1 MLWWRWR
8 WWFAHH
14 PRHCLPVQRITWYV
28 FASSLAG
35 CQKGCSLTS
44 DIQPSAFF
52 FVWFLPNFKTY
63 WKRCWWGPIHIPDQ
77 WSLHWEAVRLEEREV
92 SLLLV
97 FFYLLCIL
105 TANWWPCNRSFV
117 PGDFEW
123 WELSRQRTGPEPF
136 DHDEILLGQLFYT
149 VWYLIWC
156 HQCK

>member
-1 MLWWRWR
+1 MKMKMMVC
-8 WWFAHH
+8 HH

-28 FASSLAG
+28 FCFFPCWMSEGL
-35 CQKGCSLTS
+35 LS
-44 DIQPSAFF
+44 DVWYPTFCFF
-52 FVWFLPNFKTY
+52 FVLVLTKLQDVLEAGADEGQFIFLTNDLALRGSTVGRERKWAYFLYFSIYYAY
-63 WKRCWWGPIHIPDQ
+63 WLP
-77 WSLHWEAVRLEEREV
+77 
-92 SLLLV
+92 
-97 FFYLLCIL
+97 
-105 TANWWPCNRSFV
+105 NWWPCNRSFV